1 MKPEEDAFRLQ
12 AESLVLA
19 GDALLIS
26 EKRTEAIVQFQRAAV
41 LYAELLMKPE
51 LGRVKLKIGEALLAL
66 GKPSEAKFFLGQA
79 HDMLLPW
86 GEPAEVGRCY
96 FAMAHC
102 QRHAGRL
109 DEAKK
114 SLEAAAFMFEKG
126 GETVLAREAM
136 ELARG
141 K

>member
-1 MKPEEDAFRLQ
+1 MKPKEDAFRLQ

-19 GDALLIS
+19 GDALLVS

-51 LGRVKLKIGEALLAL
+51 LGRVKLKIGEALLAV

-79 HDMLLPW
+79 HDLLLPW

-96 FAMAHC
+96 FALAHC

-109 DEAKK
+109 EEAKK
-114 SLEAAAFMFEKG
+114 SLEAAAFMFGKA
-126 GETVLAREAM
+126 GEPALAEEARLMIRE
-136 ELARG
+136 
-141 K
+141 